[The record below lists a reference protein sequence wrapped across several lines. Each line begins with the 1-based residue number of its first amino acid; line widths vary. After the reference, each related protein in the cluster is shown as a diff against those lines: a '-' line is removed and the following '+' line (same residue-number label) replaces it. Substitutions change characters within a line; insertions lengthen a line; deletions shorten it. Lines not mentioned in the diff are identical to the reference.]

1 MYKFKKDKIEEN
13 TFVACFGVGDNFE
26 KIDEFMNNLC
36 PSGYKNEKVCFNN
49 NYFAKIGYGV
59 YYDESAKVCCV
70 GGYQE
75 GEMEDV
81 NAFFIAKNGFTYSFT
96 ASKIPYELY
105 CKFGEKM
112 LEKLEHFYFHFHF
125 CFVINDRNGNI
136 IAGVTEPNNDYTHLF
151 YGYTKEMKK
160 LMFSNNQDV
169 LKNFCDEIIEM
180 DNYSYMLNGMIYS
193 IDGKETSQLNKKII
207 DSKEM
212 KMISQKEREMDK
224 KDIKSIDSI
233 MDNLKE
239 LLIQVTNDEVRSR
252 VEDIIFNGISSES
265 EKQIISIVKDTI
277 ESQNVKE
284 NIEEQLFKIL
294 DKSLEEYRNKIQIP
308 IVNIIKLKDT
318 VLGQNPSGFYHEK
331 FEKILTQVQLDEPIM
346 LIGPAGSGKNV
357 AVKQVAE
364 ALGKP
369 MYYTNNATNE
379 FKLTGFID
387 AGGNYRE
394 TEFYKAFKNGG
405 IFFLD
410 EIDNSDPSSL
420 ININSALSNGYMAF
434 PHETIDRHP
443 DFRMIAAANTWGKG
457 ADLQYVGRNALDAA
471 TLDRFDNIFFD
482 YDRNLEAGLYPN
494 EEVLQFMWA
503 FRDAV
508 LKTKILH
515 VVSTRGIGKVYK
527 KEINGIPVEDT
538 LLSNVIKNLG
548 QDDVNTIIGMME
560 NVDSNNKYYA
570 GIKQLRLMR

>member
-1 MYKFKKDKIEEN
+1 MYKSEIEEN

-26 KIDEFMNNLC
+26 KVDEFMNNLC

-70 GGYQE
+70 GGYPE
-75 GEMEDV
+75 GEMENV
-81 NAFFIAKNGFTYSFT
+81 NAFFIAKNGFTRSFT

-112 LEKLEHFYFHFHF
+112 LEKVENFYFHFHF
-125 CFVINDRNGNI
+125 CFVIIDRNGNI

-180 DNYSYMLNGMIYS
+180 DNYSYMLNGTMYS

-207 DSKEM
+207 DSKKM

-434 PHETIDRHP
+434 PLETIDRHP

-457 ADLQYVGRNALDAA
+457 ADLQYVGRNALDAG

-482 YDRNLEAGLYPN
+482 YDRKLEAGLYSN
-494 EEVLQFMWA
+494 EEVLQFMWS